1 MKVLL
6 IGANG
11 QLGTDLLKVF
21 RAAGD
26 TVAPFTH
33 AQLDVSSETQIAKA
47 MAEVKPDLVL
57 NTAAYHRVDECE
69 KQSAMAFQ
77 VNGTAVMQHRLRL
90 RRI

>member
-11 QLGTDLLKVF
+11 QLGSDLLKVF

-26 TVAPFTH
+26 TVMPFTH
-33 AQLDVSSETQIAKA
+33 GQLDVCSGEQISKATAEAKP
-47 MAEVKPDLVL
+47 EVVL

-69 KQSAMAFQ
+69 HQAILAFQ
-77 VNGTAVMQHRLRL
+77 VNG
-90 RRI
+90 RR